1 MRWFNHILIAGAPA
15 ALISPRLVP
24 VAILG
29 ATAPDWMEWLAK
41 AARKPLPHRG
51 PTHWVAAWV
60 VGLVA
65 GALLADPAGSIVAA
79 FAWGGL
85 SHVLA
90 DSLTVSGV
98 PFSPASERRFHL
110 AGGRVR
116 TGGAG
121 EDGVSWGVVLAGWA
135 LSGQIAAPGGGG
147 VLPFFPDWG
156 KRYEAG
162 TATAKEWR
170 DNPLKFFLLT
180 NPPVFS

>member
-1 MRWFNHILIAGAPA
+1 VRWFNHILIAGAPA
-15 ALISPRLVP
+15 ALISPSLVP

-41 AARKPLPHRG
+41 LSRHPMKHRG
-51 PTHWVAAWV
+51 PTHWVAAWL
-60 VGLVA
+60 VGLMV
-65 GALLADPAGSIVAA
+65 GALLPAPAGGLVAA

-90 DSLTVSGV
+90 DALTVSGV

-110 AGGRVR
+110 MGGRMR

-121 EDGVSWGVVLAGWA
+121 EYGLAWGVVLACWA
-135 LSGQIAAPGGGG
+135 VSGQIGTPSGGY
-147 VLPFFPDWG
+147 LPFFPDWSA
-156 KRYEAG
+156 RYEAG

-170 DNPLKFFLLT
+170 DNRFRFF
-180 NPPVFS
+180 